1 MKKIKFNLNDL
12 ACSFIGT
19 VLLMAICFE
28 KEEQTDEEKARL
40 FFAYQKVSKHSQKYF
55 ASLEDTWNID
65 KILEVFEIKR
75 TLGWQVCLVS
85 SDMGT
90 ILCPYIEQETENEK
104 GEKVTKTIP
113 LSPRPD
119 GFPTY
124 TLRHA
129 KRVHKIK
136 W

>member
-1 MKKIKFNLNDL
+1 MKKIKMNLNEL

-28 KEEQTDEEKARL
+28 KEEQTPEEKSRL
-40 FFAYQKVSKHSQKYF
+40 YFAYQKISKKPRKYF

-65 KILEVFEIKR
+65 KILEVFDIKR

-85 SDMGT
+85 SDYGT
-90 ILCPYIEQETENEK
+90 ILCPYLEEETENDK
-104 GEKVTKTIP
+104 GEKVKKIIP

-119 GFPTY
+119 GIPTY
-124 TLRHA
+124 TMRHA
-129 KRVHKIK
+129 KKVIKIK